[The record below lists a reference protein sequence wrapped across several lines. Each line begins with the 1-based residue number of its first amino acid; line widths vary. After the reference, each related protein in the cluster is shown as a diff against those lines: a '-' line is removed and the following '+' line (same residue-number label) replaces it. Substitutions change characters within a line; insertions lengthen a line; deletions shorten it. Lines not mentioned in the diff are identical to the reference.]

1 MKTLKTATTLTET
14 KLTSSTESNW
24 LFGGKPFTSEQ
35 VGKYE
40 GFIYQITNR
49 HTGKKYIGRK
59 YFFSIRKVKGKRNRQ
74 RTESD
79 WQSYYGSS
87 KELQKQVK
95 ELGSECFLREILSLH
110 KTRGDTNY
118 SEVRTQFLLNVLE
131 DADYIND
138 AIGKYRQRPP
148 DHIKNARHYANTDV
162 RDSFA

>member
-1 MKTLKTATTLTET
+1 MKEATATTIATLA
-14 KLTSSTESNW
+14 SSTESSW

-35 VGKYE
+35 IGKFE

-49 HTGKKYIGRK
+49 QTGKKYIGRK

-79 WQSYYGSS
+79 WKTYYGSS
-87 KELQKQVK
+87 KELTKQV
-95 ELGSECFLREILSLH
+95 EALGPEMFLREILSLH

-131 DADYIND
+131 DSDYIND
-138 AIGKYRQRPP
+138 AVGKYRQRPP
-148 DHIKNARHYANTDV
+148 THIKDARTYANTTL
-162 RDSFA
+162 RDSIT